1 MQRMTLLAAA
11 MTLIGLGLFDAH
23 AQSTGSSAPS
33 STMSAPQLPTTGQ
46 AGAQAPI
53 GHRQPRP
60 ADVPNQ
66 SQIGSSP
73 ADAEIDQKLTI
84 CRVCR

>member
-1 MQRMTLLAAA
+1 MQRMTLLAA

-33 STMSAPQLPTTGQ
+33 STRSAPQLPTTGQ

-84 CRVCR
+84 CRDCR